1 MRSALSAFADGLPLQ
16 TTYTLPNGVTVGV
29 EQLWPLLALP
39 VGVGLLY
46 LLILRRD
53 ADDSGDRADTEGQ
66 IGSASTRSRRLL
78 ALSRLV
84 IVVLVVLS
92 ATAPYA
98 VATRETAGQPQVTLL
113 TDQSD
118 SMRVTDADGAGL
130 AEAIESEGVPVRT
143 ATIGQG
149 TDSRLGD
156 AIGANLRENGT
167 VVVLS
172 DGRVTGGRT
181 LAETADRARALNAT
195 ISRVR
200 IEPERTERYVAVN
213 GPAKTSVGIESQFLV
228 SVDGVNLPAGDA
240 TLRVEVDGQQVLERP
255 LAEGGGRV
263 EFTHTF
269 EEVGSHEIRA
279 EVATS
284 DQFDTND
291 VFYKSV
297 RVVERPRILYVSRGS
312 YPFRSYLSDLYDV
325 ERADSI
331 PEDLSPYYAVVVQ
344 DTAARD
350 LGNVD
355 SLQRFVI
362 DGGGLLMVGGDN
374 AFEGG
379 GYDQS
384 PVASMLP
391 VQVGEGSG
399 GSSNIVLLIDVS
411 GSAEQGMTVQKAVSL
426 DVLDQL
432 GDENRVG
439 LVAFNQNAYRVADI
453 RSLSDNRAELED
465 RIRRLQ
471 AGGATNIALG
481 LQGAQE
487 MLAGDRGTV
496 ILISDGADTASN
508 SDRIASQLGTSG
520 TRVVSVGTGPRP
532 NGQVLGDI
540 ARESGG
546 SYLRATETDRLRLLF
561 GGASRQFEGEGL
573 TVVDGNTFI
582 TSGVELTATPARV
595 NDVSMKP
602 GGDFLVASD
611 DGTPAVASWRY
622 GLGRVVTVTAYGD
635 DGSLDGLLS
644 RPDSLL
650 LTKATNY
657 AIGDPERRATGV
669 TEIGDTRVGEETVVV
684 YRGDQRP
691 EAEEIDFRQTSENV
705 YRASVTPTETGFV
718 DVLDAQYAANY
729 EAEYAGFGSDP
740 ALSQAVTATNGRAF
754 TQGEAGQIAEY
765 AREQSTRVRRVE
777 TDLTWALLTAALLL
791 YLLEVV
797 ARRIQV
803 YRGRTRNEGGLP

>member
-1 MRSALSAFADGLPLQ
+1 MVSVFATFLDGPALQ

-39 VGVGLLY
+39 VAVGLLY
-46 LLILRRD
+46 VLVLRRD
-53 ADDSGDRADTEGQ
+53 GGDADTDGGRRL
-66 IGSASTRSRRLL
+66 GSASTRSRRLL
-78 ALSRLV
+78 AVSRLV
-84 IVVLVVLS
+84 VVVLVVLA
-92 ATAPYA
+92 ATSPYA

-113 TDQSD
+113 VDRSD
-118 SMRVTDADGAGL
+118 SMRVTDADGGGL
-130 AEAIESEGVPVRT
+130 AEAIENEGVPVRT
-143 ATIGQG
+143 GTIGQG

-172 DGRVTGGRT
+172 DGQVTGGRT
-181 LAETADRARALNAT
+181 LAETADRARQLNAT

-200 IEPERTERYVAVN
+200 IDPERTERYVTVN
-213 GPAKTSVGIESQFLV
+213 GPAKTSVGIESQFLAT
-228 SVDGVNLPAGDA
+228 VDGVNLPAGDA
-240 TLRVEVDGQQVLERP
+240 TLRVEIDGRQVLERP

-269 EEVGSHEIRA
+269 EEVGSHQIRA

-297 RVVERPRILYVSRGS
+297 RVVERPKILYVSRGS

-350 LGNVD
+350 LGDVD

-362 DGGGLLMVGGDN
+362 DGGGLLVVGGDN

-379 GYDQS
+379 DYDRS
-384 PVASMLP
+384 SIASMLP
-391 VQVGEGSG
+391 VRVGEGSG
-399 GSSNIVLLIDVS
+399 GSASIVLLIDVS

-426 DVLDQL
+426 DVLNQL

-453 RSLSDNRAELED
+453 RSLSDNRGELED

-496 ILISDGADTASN
+496 ILVSDGADTGSN
-508 SDRIASQLGTSG
+508 ADRIASQLGTSG
-520 TRVVSVGTGPRP
+520 TRVVAVGTGPRP
-532 NGQVLGDI
+532 NQQVLGDI

-582 TSGVELTATPARV
+582 TSGVELTASPARV

-622 GLGRVVTVTAYGD
+622 GLGRVVTITAYGD

-669 TEIGDTRVGEETVVV
+669 TEIRDTRVGEETVVV
-684 YRGDQRP
+684 YRGEERP
-691 EAEEIDFRQTSENV
+691 DAEGIDFRQTSEGV
-705 YRASVTPTETGFV
+705 YRAAVTPAETGFV

-740 ALSQAVTATNGRAF
+740 ALSQAVAATNGRTFAPS
-754 TQGEAGQIAEY
+754 EASQIAAY

-777 TDLTWALLTAALLL
+777 TDLTWPLLTLALLL